1 MDTDA
6 LLGILI
12 LYILPIG
19 IQTRAKL
26 KEGKGYLVSII
37 SSTAIMTL
45 VWTAFISMFFFYDAL
60 WDLLKTFDLPTFVN
74 VLIMLVAIGVVSI
87 GYVFVVIIVGRYI
100 EKLADRFS
108 K

>member
-45 VWTAFISMFFFYDAL
+45 AWTAFISMFFLYDAL
-60 WDLLKTFDLPTFVN
+60 WDLLKAFDLPTFVN

>member
-12 LYILPIG
+12 FYILPIG
-19 IQTRAKL
+19 IMTRAKL
-26 KEGKGYLVSII
+26 KEGKGYLVSIL
-37 SSTAIMTL
+37 SSTAIITL
-45 VWTAFISMFFFYDAL
+45 VWAAFISTFFINNEI
-60 WDLLKTFDLPTFVN
+60 WDLLKSFGLPGFVN
-74 VLIMLVAIGVVSI
+74 GLIIFITICAVSI

>member
-12 LYILPIG
+12 FYVLPIG
-19 IQTRAKL
+19 IMTRAKL
-26 KEGKGYLVSII
+26 KEGKGYLVSILSGI
-37 SSTAIMTL
+37 AIVTL
-45 VWTAFISMFFFYDAL
+45 VWTAFMSIFFIIDEI
-60 WDLLKTFDLPTFVN
+60 WDLLKSFDLPGFVN
-74 VLIMLVAIGVVSI
+74 GLIIFITICAVSF
-87 GYVFVVIIVGRYI
+87 GFVFVVIIVGRYI